1 MTWLNSPIG
10 ITNGNAHREEHLAD
24 APLFEAVDV
33 TLQYGDAIA
42 LRDFSVV
49 LREGEQVAVI
59 GPNGAGKS
67 TLFKLI
73 VGEKRPTRG
82 HASLYGTNPAEHL
95 CVAYV
100 PQRQSV
106 DWNFPV
112 TVRDVVMMG
121 RTSRIGLFRWARQ
134 IDRKIVYQS
143 LERVNGTHLIDK
155 QIGELS
161 GGQQQRIF
169 IARALAQEADLLLLD
184 EPLAGLDIPSQE
196 QVLDVLDSISAE
208 GMTLIVATHNL
219 GLAAERFDKVMLLN
233 GRLISFGPP
242 AEVLTAD
249 NLVQAYGSSR
259 LMLSASEWEVGPV

>member
-1 MTWLNSPIG
+1 M
-10 ITNGNAHREEHLAD
+10 
-24 APLFEAVDV
+24 
-33 TLQYGDAIA
+33 
-42 LRDFSVV
+42 
-49 LREGEQVAVI
+49 LREGEQVAVV

-73 VGEKRPTRG
+73 VGELRPTYG
-82 HASLYGTNPAEHL
+82 FASLYGTNPAEHL

-112 TVRDVVMMG
+112 TVGDVVMMG
-121 RTSRIGLFRWARQ
+121 RTRRIGLFRRVRRV
-134 IDRKIVYQS
+134 DREIVYQS
-143 LERVNGTHLIDK
+143 LERVDGIDLIDK

-161 GGQQQRIF
+161 GGQQQRVF

-196 QVLDVLDSISAE
+196 QVFEVLDNISAE
-208 GMTLIVATHNL
+208 GITLIVATHNL
-219 GLAAERFDKVMLLN
+219 KMAAERFDKVLLLN
-233 GRLISFGPP
+233 GRVIAFDRP
-242 AEVLTAD
+242 AEVFTAD

-259 LMLSASEWEVGPV
+259 LMLPTPNF

>member
-1 MTWLNSPIG
+1 MTGLNPPIG
-10 ITNGNAHREEHLAD
+10 VANGNSYREEHLAD

-73 VGEKRPTRG
+73 VGEKRPTQGR
-82 HASLYGTNPAEHL
+82 ASLYGTNPAEHL

-112 TVRDVVMMG
+112 TAKDVVMMG

-134 IDRKIVYQS
+134 VDREIVYRC
-143 LERVNGTHLIDK
+143 LERVDGIDLIDK

-196 QVLDVLDSISAE
+196 KVLEVLDSISAE
-208 GMTLIVATHNL
+208 GITLIVATHNL
-219 GLAAERFDKVMLLN
+219 GIAAERFDKVLLLD
-233 GRLISFGPP
+233 GRLIAFGTP

-249 NLVQAYGSSR
+249 NLVKAYGSSR
-259 LMLSASEWEVGPV
+259 LMLPTYEREVD